1 MEIPNAS
8 KISHPINFEE
18 GDYHVPIKQM
28 TFENIRKAR
37 ASALQTADYTK
48 LVSPGKYKFTSD
60 DKQLSKSN
68 TSSLFKNQ
76 WGETLL
82 TRMFFSKTNVENI
95 QKLVRFHVYKNTGFK
110 IDNQSNNEVLIVM
123 RSIFLEY
130 SRHPKLPTENMS
142 EESKRKLLQRY
153 SDEVKNLNERV
164 VNWIVPEVASQ
175 TKQYIDYLRDSSEQP
190 YYMERPVNNSI
201 AGQRQYRSTTQVLLG
216 TEL

>member
-1 MEIPNAS
+1 MEIPNS
-8 KISHPINFEE
+8 GKISHPINFQED
-18 GDYHVPIKQM
+18 DYHRPINQS
-28 TFENIRKAR
+28 TFENIRRAR
-37 ASALQTADYTK
+37 ASALQTIDYTK
-48 LVSPGKYKFTSD
+48 LISPGKYKFTSD
-60 DKQLSKSN
+60 DQYLSKSN

-95 QKLVRFHVYKNTGFK
+95 QKLIRFYVYENTGFK

-130 SRHPKLPTENMS
+130 SRHPKLLTENMS
-142 EESKRKLLQRY
+142 EESKKELLQQY
-153 SDEVKNLNERV
+153 SEEVRSLNERV

-175 TKQYIDYLRDSSEQP
+175 TKQYVDYLRDSSQQP
-190 YYMERPVNNSI
+190 YYMDRPINNNI
-201 AGQRQYRSTTQVLLG
+201 TGQRQYRSATQVLLG